1 MALQTDGSDDETFN
15 EASWRLVRRLFL
27 REATR
32 MYLSS
37 CAQFCTEASHFS
49 FYSGKSKCM
58 LFFERSSTHRCMR
71 SLVSWQSLT

>member
-49 FYSGKSKCM
+49 FYS
-58 LFFERSSTHRCMR
+58 
-71 SLVSWQSLT
+71 V